1 MYEKKNNEIK
11 INLIES
17 GLKLFSERGYHG
29 TGIKEIVNSQGVPKG
44 SFYNYFESKEDF
56 IAEIVKHYEGILEKL
71 WESSVEDGP
80 DNDPLLMLKKT
91 LRQFQKKLLQRK
103 KTWQT
108 NRYF

>member
-1 MYEKKNNEIK
+1 MRKKNNEIK

-29 TGIKEIVNSQGVPKG
+29 TGIKEIVDSQGVPKG

-91 LRQFQKKLLQRK
+91 LRQLQKKLLQRK